1 MTIKQTI
8 GVINRM
14 EADGVIGRYAISGAF
29 AAYYYVEPAVTE
41 DLDVLIAF
49 DAPSSQKRTGLVTLA
64 PIFTYLKGKGYG
76 EHRKEG
82 IVIEGWPV
90 QFLPVA
96 SDLDAEALAQAQD
109 IGIPV
114 GEAGE
119 TVKTRILRP
128 EHILATSLRVGRPR
142 DFMRMAQFLEARA
155 FDPKALSQLLRRHGL
170 QNAWQSFCARAGI
183 DDPCAVH
190 KDA

>member
-1 MTIKQTI
+1 MAIKQTI

-49 DAPSSQKRTGLVTLA
+49 DEPSSQQRTGLVTLA
-64 PIFTYLKGKGYG
+64 PIFAYLKGMGYD

-90 QFLPVA
+90 RFLPVA
-96 SDLDAEALAQAQD
+96 SDLDAEPLAKAQEID
-109 IGIPV
+109 IPI
-114 GEAGE
+114 GEAGGA
-119 TVKTRILRP
+119 VKTRILRP
-128 EHILATSLRVGRPR
+128 EHILATSLRVGRPK
-142 DFMRMAQFLEARA
+142 DFMRIAQFVEARA
-155 FDPKALSQLLRRHGL
+155 FDPQGFSQVLRRHGL
-170 QNAWQSFCARAGI
+170 QNAWQSFWRAGWN
-183 DDPCAVH
+183 
-190 KDA
+190 